1 MLSAC
6 ARSVLETSPCSLE
19 MPAGSGK
26 TQLLAAA
33 VAAAAEDG
41 KRSLILTHTNAG
53 VDALVKRLKK
63 FGVPRATFHID
74 TITSWAFMLVRAY
87 GDIAQQ
93 VVPEVPDWSQS
104 RLYIQAATRVAA
116 ADAIRAMH
124 ADSFDYFFVDEY
136 QDCNVLQ
143 HDLIIA
149 IAASVPNAI
158 VLGDRLQGI
167 FGFRDK
173 LVDWDTD
180 VVSSFPAMTVECLPH
195 RWAGHNPELGQW
207 LLDLRPQIQDGST
220 IDFASI
226 NIPGV
231 SWVST
236 SARAVATAAYSF
248 GRNAET
254 VVLLDKWAPDVAG
267 HAGRLGG
274 VYSVM
279 EDIQGNF
286 MLAELN
292 TLPPLDSPLVA
303 YWLAQFAKKCAIGL
317 AGLDRPV
324 LDHLQANQPVSH
336 YTRPGLKNVLAR
348 LDALRCSPSGQLLLD
363 VAASIVSPK
372 TAKLYRWEAWN
383 DTLAAIENSIESGCP
398 PLEEFGRVRD
408 RLRKAGRRGHTRIA
422 SRTLLVKGLEYDHV
436 IVADMQKMRDPR
448 NLYVALTRARK
459 SVTLVGPTP
468 RVVLKDD

>member
-1 MLSAC
+1 
-6 ARSVLETSPCSLE
+6 

-53 VDALVKRLKK
+53 VDALAKRLKK
-63 FGVPRATFHID
+63 FGVSRAAFHID

-104 RLYIQAATRVAA
+104 RLYVEAATRVAA
-116 ADAIRAMH
+116 ASAIRAMH

-136 QDCNVLQ
+136 QDCSVVQ

-149 IAASVPNAI
+149 IAANVPKTI
-158 VLGDRLQGI
+158 VFGDRLQGI
-167 FGFRDK
+167 FGFADR

-180 VVSSFPAMTVECLPH
+180 VVSIFPAMTVECLPH

-207 LLDLRPQIQDGST
+207 LLDLRPQIQDGIT
-220 IDFASI
+220 IDFAGLK
-226 NIPGV
+226 IPGV
-231 SWVST
+231 TWVSAST
-236 SARAVATAAYSF
+236 TAVATAAHSF
-248 GRNAET
+248 GRSAES
-254 VVLLDKWAPDVAG
+254 VVLLDKWATDIAA

-279 EDIQGNF
+279 EDIQGKF

-303 YWLAQFAKKCAIGL
+303 HWLAQFAKKCAIGL

-324 LDHLQANQPVSH
+324 LEHLQADKPVSH
-336 YTRPGLKNVLAR
+336 YSRPGR
-348 LDALRCSPSGQLLLD
+348 SQR
-363 VAASIVSPK
+363 SIW
-372 TAKLYRWEAWN
+372 R
-383 DTLAAIENSIESGCP
+383 
-398 PLEEFGRVRD
+398 
-408 RLRKAGRRGHTRIA
+408 GRRRSDTR
-422 SRTLLVKGLEYDHV
+422 V
-436 IVADMQKMRDPR
+436 P
-448 NLYVALTRARK
+448 
-459 SVTLVGPTP
+459 
-468 RVVLKDD
+468 

>member
-1 MLSAC
+1 
-6 ARSVLETSPCSLE
+6 

-53 VDALVKRLKK
+53 VDALAKRLKK
-63 FGVPRATFHID
+63 FGVSRAAFHID

-104 RLYIQAATRVAA
+104 RLYVEAATRVAA
-116 ADAIRAMH
+116 ASAIRAMH

-136 QDCNVLQ
+136 QDCSVVQ

-149 IAASVPNAI
+149 IAANVPKTI
-158 VLGDRLQGI
+158 VFGDRLQGI
-167 FGFRDK
+167 FGFADR

-180 VVSSFPAMTVECLPH
+180 VVSIFPAMTVECLPH

-207 LLDLRPQIQDGST
+207 LLDLRPQIQDGIT
-220 IDFASI
+220 IDFAGLK
-226 NIPGV
+226 IPGV
-231 SWVST
+231 TWVSAST
-236 SARAVATAAYSF
+236 TAVATAAHSF
-248 GRNAET
+248 GRSAES
-254 VVLLDKWAPDVAG
+254 VVLLDKWATDIAA

-279 EDIQGNF
+279 EDIQGKF

-303 YWLAQFAKKCAIGL
+303 HWLAQFAKKCAIGL

-324 LDHLQANQPVSH
+324 LEHLQADKPVSH
-336 YTRPGLKNVLAR
+336 YSRPGLENVLAR
-348 LDALRCSPSGQLLLD
+348 LDALRCAPSGQLLLD
-363 VAASIVSPK
+363 VAASIVS
-372 TAKLYRWEAWN
+372 TGSVKLYRWEAWK
-383 DTLAAIENSIESGCP
+383 DTLASIENSIESGCP

-436 IVADMQKMRDPR
+436 IVADMAKMRDPR

-459 SVTLVGPTP
+459 SVTLVGLSP
-468 RVVLKDD
+468 RIVLRDD